1 MGLALI
7 AAGIVALIVGGIL
20 TKRFSSRG
28 SGPMAEY
35 FLREGRRNP
44 VMARAAGVPKWVSLV
59 VLAGWAAIIAGVVKL
74 IAS

>member
-28 SGPMAEY
+28 SGPMASTSC
-35 FLREGRRNP
+35 
-44 VMARAAGVPKWVSLV
+44 ARAG
-59 VLAGWAAIIAGVVKL
+59 AIQ
-74 IAS
+74 